1 MRMSRSLSFVTGLA
15 AAAILATG
23 CVEHSNT
30 VDMPGSTTSPSGTST
45 GPSLIG
51 LYTTATQ
58 SAGST
63 CQNFQFQ
70 ITSQTANSIGGTF
83 AATCAGYPING
94 NASGTMNG
102 NNVTINVSGAG
113 SVSGVA
119 VCPFQL
125 TSNATIQDNGN
136 TIVLPYTGTTC
147 LGPISGTQTLHRP

>member
-1 MRMSRSLSFVTGLA
+1 MHRTLSLLLGFAAASVLA
-15 AAAILATG
+15 AG
-23 CVEHSNT
+23 CVQHSNM
-30 VDMPGSTTSPSGTST
+30 VDMPGNPTSPSGAPT

-51 LYTTATQ
+51 LWTTATQ

-63 CQNFQFQ
+63 CQNFQFE
-70 ITSQTANSIGGTF
+70 ITSQTSDAVAGTF
-83 AATCAGYPING
+83 SAMCAGYPIAG

-113 SVSGVA
+113 SVSGVP

-136 TIVLPYTGTTC
+136 TIVLPYSGTTC
-147 LGPISGTQTLHRP
+147 LGPISGSQTLHRP

>member
-1 MRMSRSLSFVTGLA
+1 MSRVLSFITGLA
-15 AAAILATG
+15 AASILAAG

-30 VDMPGSTTSPSGTST
+30 VDMPGSTTSPSGTAT
-45 GPSLIG
+45 GPSLLG
-51 LYTTATQ
+51 LWTTASQ
-58 SAGST
+58 STGST

-70 ITSQTANSIGGTF
+70 ITSQTSNAIGGTF
-83 AATCAGYPING
+83 AATCAGYPLTGSAN
-94 NASGTMNG
+94 GTMNG

-136 TIVLPYTGTTC
+136 TIVMPYSGTTC
-147 LGPISGTQTLHRP
+147 LGPISGTQTLHHP